1 MKIAGGRDKVP
12 IYVPCDFEPNLCLT
26 LVKRYFDAKDEVTKI
41 AKNRPLLIQLALI
54 KYLINFNKN
63 SWGSGQGPN
72 LCPLWLST
80 KSMTLVKRYFD
91 AKDEFMENSK
101 KYPLQI

>member
-72 LCPLWLST
+72 LCPL
-80 KSMTLVKRYFD
+80 
-91 AKDEFMENSK
+91 
-101 KYPLQI
+101 